1 MKRVLQYGNF
11 GVGGVQSFI
20 MNIYRNIDREKI
32 QFDFILPHDGGIAYE
47 SEILDMGGRIFRCI
61 YSKRESIIKHHRSW
75 CDFYEKYSHDFC
87 ALHMHMNQIRYYA
100 PLVYAERY
108 GIKKRIYHS
117 HTSSDMNP
125 SNSIIKKLTEF
136 DTRINLSRYATDLF
150 ACSDSAGRYMFGNK
164 KFNVIPNAIE
174 TDKFIF
180 NEGVRKKK
188 REELR
193 LGDKFVIGTV
203 GHLSYIKNPEF
214 AVEIFN
220 AVHRKNPNSELIM
233 VGIGALE
240 DKIKQMIADY
250 KLTDCVQLL
259 GRRYDV
265 PELMQAFDCF
275 LMPSRFEG
283 LGIVYIEAQAAGLA
297 CFASEGVVPMEAKV
311 TELMNY
317 IPLDKPAEFWA
328 DRILA
333 SHIIE
338 RRNMKSE
345 IIKSGYDIKDLAQ
358 KLQYFYLEKEK
369 I

>member
-1 MKRVLQYGNF
+1 MSAPKKVLHWGLMS
-11 GVGGVQSFI
+11 GIGGVETFV
-20 MNIYRNIDREKI
+20 MNIYNHIDRDVL
-32 QFDFILPHDGGIAYE
+32 QFDFLTKKDGKIFFE
-47 SEILDMGGRIFRCI
+47 NKINELGGNIFPIVCP
-61 YSKRESIIKHHRSW
+61 KTESIFEHKKSLNDFFSKHN
-75 CDFYEKYSHDFC
+75 DYV
-87 ALHMHMNQIRYYA
+87 ALHMHMNHIRYYA

-136 DTRINLSRYATDLF
+136 DTRINVSRYATDLF
-150 ACSDSAGRYMFGNK
+150 ACSDAAGRYMFGNK

-180 NEGVRKKK
+180 NESVRKKK
-188 REELR
+188 REELQ

-214 AVEIFN
+214 TIEIFN

-240 DKIKQMIADY
+240 DKIKKMIANY

-275 LMPSRFEG
+275 LLPSRFEG
-283 LGIVYIEAQAAGLA
+283 LGIVYIEAQAAGLP
-297 CFASEGVVPMEAKV
+297 CFASEGVVPKEAKV

-317 IPLDKPAEFWA
+317 ISLDKPAEFWA
-328 DRILA
+328 DKILENRIT
-333 SHIIE
+333 E
-338 RRNMKSE
+338 RRNKKSE
-345 IIKSGYDIKDLAQ
+345 IIKAGFDIKEIAKNMQ
-358 KLQYFYLEKEK
+358 EIYLK
-369 I
+369 